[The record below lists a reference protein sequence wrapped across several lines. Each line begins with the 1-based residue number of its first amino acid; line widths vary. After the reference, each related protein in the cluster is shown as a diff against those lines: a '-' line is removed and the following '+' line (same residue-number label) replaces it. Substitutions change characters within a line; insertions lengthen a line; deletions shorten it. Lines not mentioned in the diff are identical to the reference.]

1 MNPADRDQASLEFRS
16 PGPGNANDGV
26 PAHVVPHQ
34 HLLATQSVVSLVPW
48 IMVLMLPLYKHQAG
62 ERGSQQGPATAR
74 QCQQDDSSEQQHV
87 ALVSIR

>member
-16 PGPGNANDGV
+16 PGNANDGV
-26 PAHVVPHQ
+26 PVHVAPHQ
-34 HLLATQSVVSLVPW
+34 HLLATQSVVSLVPPW

-62 ERGSQQGPATAR
+62 ERGSQQGPATTR

-87 ALVSIR
+87 ALASIR

>member
-16 PGPGNANDGV
+16 PGNANDGV
-26 PAHVVPHQ
+26 PVHVAPHQ
-34 HLLATQSVVSLVPW
+34 HLLATQSVVSLVPPW

-87 ALVSIR
+87 ALASIR

>member
-1 MNPADRDQASLEFRS
+1 MNPADRGQASLEFRN
-16 PGPGNANDGV
+16 PGNANAGV
-26 PAHVVPHQ
+26 PAHVAPHQ

-62 ERGSQQGPATAR
+62 ERGSQQVPATAR

-87 ALVSIR
+87 ALASIR